1 MELIYRKA
9 DRFIVGMVF
18 KRRDPAADT
27 VALSTELNNI
37 LNSELKGVASDYDH
51 VSCGDNIFRRGFDIA
66 LDHNLELVYTEAQEP
81 KDRRSAIRK
90 LKGLGL
96 TDAEITAI
104 R

>member
-18 KRRDPAADT
+18 KRRDPVADT

-37 LNSELKGVASDYDH
+37 LNSELKGQASDYGH
-51 VSCGDNIFRRGFDIA
+51 VSCGDNILRPGFDIA
-66 LDHNLELVYTEAQEP
+66 LDPNLELVYTEAQEP

-96 TDAEITAI
+96 TDAEIEAI